1 MVGVIANS
9 EVAVRR
15 LGTSPAPAAVG
26 AEGPRG
32 VAAAGDTAGWTIAG
46 TRPAAGFAS
55 LGFTADTDADSGETG
70 LSMACVLGRE
80 GTGAIGGTLGLPGKG
95 PPIHM
100 RVLAGEAG
108 LLAPGLPTTEA
119 AVTIALPHDW
129 QRMTGRVASGLM
141 AGSGALQ

>member
-1 MVGVIANS
+1 MVGAVANS

-15 LGTSPAPAAVG
+15 LGAAATPTAAGSAEAPLGSAPAG
-26 AEGPRG
+26 D
-32 VAAAGDTAGWTIAG
+32 AADWTMAG
-46 TRPAAGFAS
+46 TRPAAEFAS
-55 LGFTADTDADSGETG
+55 LGVTAGADVGEMG
-70 LSMACVLGRE
+70 MAGDGVPGRE
-80 GTGAIGGTLGLPGKG
+80 GTGATGGTPGLPGKG

-108 LLAPGLPTTEA
+108 LLTAGLPATDA

-129 QRMTGRVASGLM
+129 QRMTGRVASGLV